1 MDIDNKSLINKIEAM
16 RRAKE
21 QSLSRIKS
29 Q

>member
-1 MDIDNKSLINKIEAM
+1 MDIDNKSLINRIEAM

-21 QSLSRIKS
+21 QSLSSIKS